1 MHLTN
6 KNIHYTKREYSA
18 HLENQMHT
26 NKYLT
31 KDKQSVKQ
39 LADNDLEIYVFELS

>member
-31 KDKQSVKQ
+31 KDKHTRKQ
-39 LADNDLEIYVFELS
+39 LQVEISDNFQHN